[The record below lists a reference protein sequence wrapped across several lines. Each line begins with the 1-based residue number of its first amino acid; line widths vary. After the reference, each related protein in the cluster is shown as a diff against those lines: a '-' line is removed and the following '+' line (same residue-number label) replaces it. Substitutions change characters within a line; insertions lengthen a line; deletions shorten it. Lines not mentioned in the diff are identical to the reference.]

1 VPPRA
6 WRQRVL
12 DIVESAERIMTLV
25 RDVDVEQF
33 TSDPMLHDAVLYNLV
48 IIGEAARYV
57 PAEVQ
62 ARHADVPWRDM
73 REMRNFV
80 AHVYHGVSDRRVW
93 KTINTDLPHL
103 PARLRQLLT
112 DEPAAPGD
120 SAGDG

>member
-1 VPPRA
+1 
-6 WRQRVL
+6 VL
-12 DIVESAERIMTLV
+12 DIVDSAERIMSLLQG
-25 RDVDVEQF
+25 VDIERF

-62 ARHADVPWRDM
+62 ARHSDVPWRDM

-93 KTINTDLPHL
+93 KTIETDLPHL
-103 PARLRQLLT
+103 PPRLRQLLA
-112 DEPAAPGD
+112 DELESGD
-120 SAGDG
+120 GAGDG

>member
-1 VPPRA
+1 MPPRP

-12 DIVESAERIMTLV
+12 DIIDSAERIMSLL
-25 RDVDVEQF
+25 RDVNIERF

-62 ARHADVPWRDM
+62 ARHSDVPWRDM

-93 KTINTDLPHL
+93 KTIKTDLPHL
-103 PARLRQLLT
+103 PPRLRQLLA
-112 DEPAAPGD
+112 DELAESGD
-120 SAGDG
+120 GAGDG